1 MNRYLG
7 VSQFF
12 GDFKSGVVRGISYIG
27 LEKSRISGA
36 SPICQ
41 DLLFMDGASRGN
53 RLKGFDAQI
62 YVNY

>member
-27 LEKSRISGA
+27 LEKSRISEV

-41 DLLFMDGASRGN
+41 DLLFMDGASWGSC
-53 RLKGFDAQI
+53 LKGFDAQI